1 MSKICQYDE
10 ATISID
16 KGYASLHI
24 AETSQQ
30 TFQIDVH
37 ETIED
42 KLYFGIPFLYGK
54 KYFSWDEI
62 VKMAQQSF
70 S

>member
-24 AETSQQ
+24 AETSNN
-30 TFQIDVH
+30 TFQIDIH
-37 ETIED
+37 ETIEK
-42 KLYFGIPFLYGK
+42 KLYLGIPSSYGK
-54 KYFSWDEI
+54 KYLSWEDI
-62 VKMAQQSF
+62 VNMVQQSL